1 MASKIKLIAIS
12 KDDYENLRKFGE
24 FGESLNDII
33 TKILDEIDAMRKED
47 VYFLLVKYIEAL
59 FRRKWNQLPQHI
71 CKSRRL

>member
-47 VYFLLVKYIEAL
+47 VYFLLVKYIEAP
-59 FRRKWNQLPQHI
+59 FRRKLS
-71 CKSRRL
+71 KLEEMV